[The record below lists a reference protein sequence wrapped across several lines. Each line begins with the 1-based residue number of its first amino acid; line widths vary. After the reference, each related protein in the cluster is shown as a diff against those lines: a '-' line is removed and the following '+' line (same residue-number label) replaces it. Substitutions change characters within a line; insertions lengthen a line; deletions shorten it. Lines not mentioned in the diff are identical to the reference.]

1 MTVTNRVL
9 RCTTHHNACD
19 CREWHY
25 QQALQALRI
34 IQTWAACDSGSPHS
48 RERAMMDIEAK
59 CRDTLRALEV
69 LNKQKDQ
76 GQ

>member
-1 MTVTNRVL
+1 MTPPPKVR
-9 RCTTHHNACD
+9 RCVTHHACD

-34 IQTWAACDSGSPHS
+34 IQTWAACDAGSPHS

-59 CRDTLRALEV
+59 CRESLRPIESEV
-69 LNKQKDQ
+69 QT
-76 GQ
+76 